1 MQPVA
6 ITTQYVMRERGPMT
20 TLGGVEGLAFVHTK
34 YSNRSDH
41 WPDIQFHFAPASIN
55 SDDGVRVRKILGIT
69 ERVYDAVYRP
79 IANRDTWTLLPLLLR
94 PRSRGKSGCGMRCG
108 DNSHVPEKKCQNKS
122 GKKGQ
127 KRVGN
132 L

>member
-6 ITTQYVMRERGPMT
+6 ITSQYVLRERGPMT
-20 TLGGVEGLAFVHTK
+20 TLGGVEGLAFINTK
-34 YSNRSDH
+34 YANESGD

-69 ERVYDAVYRP
+69 DKLYDAVYRP

-94 PRSRGKSGCGMRCG
+94 PYSRGEVAARYIPGFSFFTLSKL
-108 DNSHVPEKKCQNKS
+108 Q
-122 GKKGQ
+122 
-127 KRVGN
+127 
-132 L
+132 